1 MGGPKRKASQGASE
15 YSGAILPSV
24 DRNLSLLFI
33 VNTIVAV
40 YWNMTGTFIP
50 LFITS
55 LGASVFQAS
64 LVIFVGGLAG
74 ASVMLPSGFLSD
86 RYGRRTM
93 IILSMAFLFM
103 SPFLYSLA
111 DSWEETILYS
121 VINTVAFSL
130 FTPARMTMIAD
141 SVKLRSL
148 GRAYGLMNLAWPI
161 GGIAGPFLG
170 GFIADNY
177 GWAAFFYFLCA
188 IALVCAGLSLF
199 LGESRGKS
207 KDEEDEKRS
216 VSFGREVALVLVVFF
231 LVHILGNA
239 ARGILGTVF
248 PFYLTEHFG
257 KTKTEAG
264 IFFSV
269 GFGLATL
276 IAQLPS
282 GLLADKLGRKKM
294 MVYSVSMIPI
304 LSLAFT
310 LTNDYVS
317 TLLIY
322 TALSGLWSAT
332 WPASS
337 AYLMDIST
345 ISRRGVMI
353 GFRLTAVRLGFTVGP
368 IIGGFLW
375 DTFGP
380 AISFYTTTCFFVSSF
395 VLILLLKE

>member
-1 MGGPKRKASQGASE
+1 M
-15 YSGAILPSV
+15 PSV
-24 DRNLSLLFI
+24 DRNLSLLFVI
-33 VNTIVAV
+33 NTIVAV

-50 LFITS
+50 LFIRD

-64 LVIFVGGLAG
+64 LVIFVGGLA
-74 ASVMLPSGFLSD
+74 ATAVMLPSGLLSD

-93 IILSMAFLFM
+93 IILSMAFLFV
-103 SPFLYSLA
+103 SPLLYTLA
-111 DSWEETILYS
+111 DTWEETILYTM
-121 VINTVAFSL
+121 INTVAFSL

-141 SVKLRSL
+141 SVKMRSL
-148 GRAYGLMNLAWPI
+148 GTAYGLMNLAWPI
-161 GGIAGPFLG
+161 GGIAGPLLG

-177 GWAAFFYFLCA
+177 GWVTFFYFLCVV
-188 IALVCAGLSLF
+188 ALASAVLSFL
-199 LGESRGKS
+199 LGESRWKS
-207 KDEEDEKRS
+207 KDEEEENKS
-216 VSFGREVALVLVVFF
+216 TSLGREAALVLVVFF
-231 LVHILGNA
+231 LIHILGNA

-248 PFYLTEHFG
+248 PFYLTENFG

-264 IFFSV
+264 IFFSI

-282 GLLADKLGRKKM
+282 GVLADKFGRKKM
-294 MVYSVSMIPI
+294 MVYSVSLIPI
-304 LSLAFT
+304 LSLIFP

-317 TLLIY
+317 TLIIY

-337 AYLMDIST
+337 AYLMGIST

-368 IIGGFLW
+368 LIGGFLW
-375 DTFGP
+375 DSFGP
-380 AISFYTTTCFFVSSF
+380 AISFYATTCFFVSSF
-395 VLILLLKE
+395 LLILLLKE